1 MLPFIVTNADIHS
14 FVSLHQSQLP
24 HQQKQRTDKHIQKG
38 MYEKK

>member
-24 HQQKQRTDKHIQKG
+24 HQRKAKNR
-38 MYEKK
+38 